1 MRRSVLYSLVATVVL
16 LPVLGVFLV
25 RTLIDAGTTKPSLA
39 SGPPPGAYRGSEPP
53 RGLFVPNVSLRSY
66 KGNVVRL
73 RALRGKVVLV
83 TFLDTDCKTKCPLI
97 ASVVGDALRLLSS
110 SDRRD
115 VTPLAV
121 TVNPASD
128 TSANVR
134 RFLRQRRALG
144 LDFLL
149 GSVKQMRPVWRAFHV
164 VSAAE
169 TGDADV
175 HSADVRVYDREGEW
189 VSTLHL
195 PPDLTARNL
204 AHDMEVALRKGAG
217 GLAG

>member
-1 MRRSVLYSLVATVVL
+1 MRRSVLYSLIATIVL
-16 LPVLGVFLV
+16 LPMLGVFVV
-25 RTLIDAGTTKPSLA
+25 RTLLDAGTTKPSLA
-39 SGPPPGAYRGSEPP
+39 SGPSAGTYRGSEPS
-53 RGLFVPNVSLRSY
+53 RGLFVPDISLKSY
-66 KGNVVRL
+66 QGNVVRM
-73 RALRGKVVLV
+73 RSLRGNVVLV

-110 SDRRD
+110 SDRRQ
-115 VTPLAV
+115 VAPLGV

-128 TSANVR
+128 TPASVR
-134 RFLRQRRALG
+134 KFLRQRRALG

-149 GSVKQMRPVWRAFHV
+149 GSVRQMRPVWRAFHV

-169 TGDADV
+169 TGDADI
-175 HSADVRVYDREGEW
+175 HSADVRVYDRTGEW

-204 AHDMEVALRKGAG
+204 AHDMRVALGADSRD
-217 GLAG
+217 